1 MRRYLSHVMNVAMPT
16 KDCLELVNELLE
28 PIMKAKSERSLTR
41 QEVCLSIYI
50 QNKSHHSGK
59 NLLKMRVVY
68 SYLAHRKISLGLYG
82 VTLYGFVQLV
92 IEKLDLYIMYID
104 YLGKYSL
111 V

>member
-1 MRRYLSHVMNVAMPT
+1 MNVAMPT

-41 QEVCLSIYI
+41 QEVCLSTYI
-50 QNKSHHSGK
+50 QIRDHSGK